1 MAFAPST
8 ATYPCGECGEQLRYF
23 KLIESRREATRDPY
37 DPLSDYPK
45 YWRLCVR
52 CEVEW
57 REREWEEMNDKEK
70 AQDPNYTE
78 VWKVERDLKRANKGK
93 AWAHK
98 ADHILQAKKEV
109 LEEDTVDAEMGVD
122 NDCINEKTSHPG
134 KGPVVG
140 RRDAHC
146 TQ

>member
-1 MAFAPST
+1 M
-8 ATYPCGECGEQLRYF
+8 Y
-23 KLIESRREATRDPY
+23 
-37 DPLSDYPK
+37 
-45 YWRLCVR
+45 
-52 CEVEW
+52 
-57 REREWEEMNDKEK
+57 DKEK
-70 AQDPNYTE
+70 AHDPNYTE

-109 LEEDTVDAEMGVD
+109 LEGENVDAEMGID
-122 NDCINEKTSHPG
+122 TTAAQRRTSILETGPG
-134 KGPVVG
+134 DG